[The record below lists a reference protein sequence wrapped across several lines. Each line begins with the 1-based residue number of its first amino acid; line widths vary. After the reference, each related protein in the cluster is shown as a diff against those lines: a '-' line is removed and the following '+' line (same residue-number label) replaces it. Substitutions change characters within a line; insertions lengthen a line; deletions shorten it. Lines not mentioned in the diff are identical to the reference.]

1 MNPGFGKG
9 ISKRHSGND
18 PEELINDP
26 ERLVK
31 LARDYFSSDFPNS
44 SRADCPAQSALDGLI
59 LSKALPED
67 ELRAHLFGCSECFRD
82 YRRLLALH
90 SDTVPQKEFS
100 WWGWIT
106 VSFRQQPLTAFAS
119 LITLAVCVIA
129 AFFIWRGYVRETPTG
144 VVRNASQ
151 PATIS
156 TSTTPQSPATGER
169 ASAGTEPFP
178 AERPDEKHPSR
189 GGDKKKERPPK
200 ELVASNPI
208 KIDLEKYSLL
218 RSTEGTSDEP
228 AIRFPAAL
236 NRVILT
242 LPINS
247 PRGLYKI
254 SVVDA
259 YGRELSSKRAASAN
273 GKTLTTD
280 LDTRALSAS
289 KYRLCVSLSAEAPDC
304 YPFIVAHK

>member
-9 ISKRHSGND
+9 ISKRNSGND
-18 PEELINDP
+18 SEDLISGP

-44 SRADCPAQSALDGLI
+44 SRADCPAQSILDGLI
-59 LSKALPED
+59 LSNALPED

-82 YRRLLALH
+82 YRRLVALH
-90 SDTVPQKEFS
+90 RDTVPRKIFS
-100 WWGWIT
+100 WWVWMT
-106 VSFRQQPLTAFAS
+106 VPFRQQPLTAFAS
-119 LITLAVCVIA
+119 LIILAVCVIA
-129 AFFIWRGYVRETPTG
+129 GFFIWRGGLREMPAG

-151 PATIS
+151 PATTS
-156 TSTTPQSPATGER
+156 TSTTPQSPPTGER
-169 ASAGTEPFP
+169 ASAGPESFP
-178 AERPDEKHPSR
+178 AERSDEKHPGR

-208 KIDLEKYSLL
+208 TIDLEKYSLL

-228 AIRFPAAL
+228 SIRFPAAR

-242 LPINS
+242 LPSNS
-247 PRGLYKI
+247 PRGLYKV

-259 YGRELSSKRAASAN
+259 YGRELSSRRAASAN
-273 GKTLTTD
+273 GKTLITD